1 MASLDVIWPGDAC
14 VDRLKKTDV
23 YAVKQVYVKDF
34 LWFFIQMIFDYI
46 LMFYVIFFQT
56 REYEWYHPG
65 NKGLKFNVL
74 ITTYEILRRDKVSE

>member
-46 LMFYVIFFQT
+46 LMFYVIFSRFGSTSGTILET
-56 REYEWYHPG
+56 RG
-65 NKGLKFNVL
+65 
-74 ITTYEILRRDKVSE
+74 